1 MKRRRS
7 AAILAAPGCRLE
19 AGATSNLLPP
29 PEMWDDFG
37 LKFGLHSSDS
47 DSQKIPAYWQKR
59 VRIMHLIRRL
69 PDSGALTMP
78 MHKFLRRAIAAAS
91 LCVLAASV
99 AFAKHTKTVGASS
112 KEASTYDEARDPA
125 KDLQAA
131 IGQAQKAHKRILLE
145 VGGDWCMYCNIMDE
159 TFDGHP
165 NLKRLLLPEEWQG
178 FPLRKDY
185 DILQQDEAWVREN
198 LGIESGQ

>member
-1 MKRRRS
+1 
-7 AAILAAPGCRLE
+7 
-19 AGATSNLLPP
+19 
-29 PEMWDDFG
+29 
-37 LKFGLHSSDS
+37 
-47 DSQKIPAYWQKR
+47 
-59 VRIMHLIRRL
+59 MHLIRRL

-99 AFAKHTKTVGASS
+99 AVAKHTKTAGPSS

-131 IGQAQKAHKRILLE
+131 IAQAQKAHKRILLE

-165 NLKRLLLPEEWQG
+165 NLIRVRDNNYITLKVNYSPGNHNEAFLSKYPKIADYPQFFVLDSDGSLLHTQSMRPFEHGNRFNASKIEEFLNKWSHPPARL
-178 FPLRKDY
+178 F
-185 DILQQDEAWVREN
+185 N
-198 LGIESGQ
+198 LKKTSDN